1 MPSNLRHDHSRHSY
15 VNLAY
20 IPWIYGMC
28 QNELPIQRLLKVI
41 VLQHAKEINQPLNTV
56 ELITI
61 IFNCYQS

>member
-1 MPSNLRHDHSRHSY
+1 
-15 VNLAY
+15 
-20 IPWIYGMC
+20 MC